1 MDNGVLTPI
10 GGLDPGKGTPLG
22 RTLQRGNCFNRL
34 YGRGVLRACIDARKN
49 GLRLMGGG
57 IAASD
62 TAIRLYLV
70 EASTGE
76 STFLNLTDDS

>member
-1 MDNGVLTPI
+1 
-10 GGLDPGKGTPLG
+10 
-22 RTLQRGNCFNRL
+22 
-34 YGRGVLRACIDARKN
+34 
-49 GLRLMGGG
+49 MGGG